1 MMELI
6 INIVIGGV
14 AREAARAMP
23 KVSILFLLF
32 STSHFASL
40 EVKVQSP

>member
-14 AREAARAMP
+14 AREAAIAMVKNIYIYVYIEAP
-23 KVSILFLLF
+23 LIL
-32 STSHFASL
+32 SVAGG
-40 EVKVQSP
+40 